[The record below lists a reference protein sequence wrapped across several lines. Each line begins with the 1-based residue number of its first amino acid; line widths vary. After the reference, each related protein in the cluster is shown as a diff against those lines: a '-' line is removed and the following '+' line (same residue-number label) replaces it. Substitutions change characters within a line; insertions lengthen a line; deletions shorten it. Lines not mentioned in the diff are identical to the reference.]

1 MNYPAAVDVLFAHG
15 FHCIGC
21 GLSAYETL
29 EQGALAHGFDEA
41 TLDGIL
47 AEIKEAVKKA
57 EEGAPVRKCEEPEGK
72 PEKGNPARKKEA
84 GAGPKGGPEKK

>member
-1 MNYPAAVDVLFAHG
+1 MPPKIEKTIPIGELVMNYPASVEVLFSHG

-41 TLDGIL
+41 MVDEIVE
-47 AEIKEAVKKA
+47 EIKKAVK
-57 EEGAPVRKCEEPEGK
+57 EHDEQ
-72 PEKGNPARKKEA
+72 EKKRLSSKKKE
-84 GAGPKGGPEKK
+84 